1 MSTFQIYPRSDPR
14 ACAIIRACR
23 FLSGSHSS
31 VASGLRRDG
40 QKSPCAEGPR
50 ANSSMYPLLRMKTGG
65 GRALSSS
72 CPLIHVPHQFFF
84 DIMAR
89 PAAVRSGTRSK
100 LGAIWEQ
107 GLPMKR
113 SAAFI
118 IAIVLALGASVPATA
133 GPFEEGNAAYLRGD
147 YSAALKL
154 YGLAANQGAAAQ
166 NRLGY
171 MYFWGD
177 GAPQDMVKGVA
188 LIRLAALQ
196 GNANAQ
202 NNLGHKYY
210 DGRGV
215 LTCH

>member
-1 MSTFQIYPRSDPR
+1 
-14 ACAIIRACR
+14 
-23 FLSGSHSS
+23 
-31 VASGLRRDG
+31 
-40 QKSPCAEGPR
+40 
-50 ANSSMYPLLRMKTGG
+50 
-65 GRALSSS
+65 
-72 CPLIHVPHQFFF
+72 
-84 DIMAR
+84 
-89 PAAVRSGTRSK
+89 
-100 LGAIWEQ
+100 
-107 GLPMKR
+107 MKR

-166 NRLGY
+166 NRLRY